1 MSAFGTK
8 LGSLALAV
16 AAVAGIGSS
25 AQAATIINFTNDPDP
40 GAGDWLGF
48 MNVSNLPSAGGAY
61 QFGSG
66 WGRADLTASL
76 SGANLV
82 LGPNTIGDANP
93 YWYTPS
99 GGPGAAGNKI
109 MEANCYFEYPA
120 GALANETVT
129 FNGTVLS
136 NTLTSAHQA
145 YVFIK
150 DFAPDYSSVNVTQV
164 PITTAGP
171 FSISLNTLPGS
182 GRHVQYGF
190 QMVGVNVWSTDV
202 APFGTVVIG
211 PAAIPEPTTLGAIAA
226 TGAAVLVRRRRR

>member
-8 LGSLALAV
+8 FGAIALAV
-16 AAVAGIGSS
+16 LATAAS
-25 AQAATIINFTNDPDP
+25 AHAATTINFTNDPDP
-40 GAGDWLGF
+40 SPTADWSGF

-61 QFGSG
+61 QFGSP
-66 WGRADLTASL
+66 WGRADLTANL

-82 LGPNTIGDANP
+82 LGPNTIGDPDP

-120 GALANETVT
+120 GALANESIT
-129 FNGTVLS
+129 FNGTVIS

-150 DFAPDYSSVNVTQV
+150 DFAPDFSSVNATQV
-164 PITTAGP
+164 PITSAGP
-171 FSISLNTLPGS
+171 FSISLNTLPGT

-190 QMVGVNVWSTDV
+190 QMVGKNVWATDV

-211 PAAIPEPTTLGAIAA
+211 PVPEPATLGSLAA
-226 TGAAVLVRRRRR
+226 AGAAVLVRRRRR